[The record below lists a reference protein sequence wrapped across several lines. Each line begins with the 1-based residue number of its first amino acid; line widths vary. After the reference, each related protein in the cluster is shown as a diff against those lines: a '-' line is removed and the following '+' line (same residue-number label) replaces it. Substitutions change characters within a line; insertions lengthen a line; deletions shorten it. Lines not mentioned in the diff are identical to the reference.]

1 MRFPAWLLFGFFG
14 FLCQSSPVA
23 SAGNLDQ
30 PGAKKITV
38 RSEIKRGYDV
48 VSGALD
54 TGLSASVLIT
64 DANMMKPIKANEQAG
79 TDSPGFLLGAYY
91 AAWDHLTQL
100 LKDAAANETDDPA
113 SLETCRRGAARDH
126 DAFRRLEKELGLED
140 AELYEA
146 LEFKTPA
153 AADERL
159 KRWEADEA
167 SAQAA
172 LQARRDRELQEQ
184 QRQQAAQKEQ
194 EAQELR
200 RNLPRLVKESQARA
214 LQKYPALG
222 WPDSPLN
229 KRFLMMFETLRAVG
243 SERLERPDW
252 PEKLADEC
260 AAQP

>member
-1 MRFPAWLLFGFFG
+1 MRFSPWWLLCGFF
-14 FLCQSSPVA
+14 CQSSLA
-23 SAGNLDQ
+23 RAGSLDQ

-100 LKDAAANETDDPA
+100 LKDAANESDDPV

-126 DAFRRLEKELGLED
+126 DEFRRLEKALGLED
-140 AELYEA
+140 ADLYEA
-146 LEFKTPA
+146 LELKTPA
-153 AADERL
+153 AAGERL

-167 SAQAA
+167 GAQAA
-172 LQARRDRELQEQ
+172 LQARREREWQEQ
-184 QRQQAAQKEQ
+184 QRQQAAQREQ

-222 WPDSPLN
+222 WSDSPLN
-229 KRFLMMFETLRAVG
+229 KRFLLMYETLRAVG
-243 SERLERPDW
+243 SERLEQPDW